1 MEGDEDLLHRVVSN
15 LVLNAVQAGGKDARV
30 VVRTGRPGPQ
40 EVPGGAGIEHPGM
53 LTVTD
58 NGPGI
63 PESLRAPLFEPVVT
77 RPGGGTGPGLA
88 LVPPG
93 VEAHRRP

>member
-40 EVPGGAGIEHPGM
+40 EVPGGAGVGPPGM
-53 LTVTD
+53 RTAPA
-58 NGPGI
+58 NGPGV
-63 PESLRAPLFEPVVT
+63 PGGPRAPPSEPSVPRRCGATGGGTALVAR
-77 RPGGGTGPGLA
+77 RPGGCPS
-88 LVPPG
+88 
-93 VEAHRRP
+93 